1 MNASA
6 EALGAALRDE
16 PAVAHALV
24 ACRQLNRIATL
35 EELASARVELG
46 DPRLRDYL
54 VAELQNP
61 SEERLHAI
69 FLDRDNRYI
78 RDERMSQ
85 GSGGNLVLRLRFLVH
100 RALDLGAVGLIVA
113 HNHPSGCAAPSA
125 ADHDATDRL
134 RILAAQLDIRLV
146 DHCIVARGQVFSM
159 ALGDL
164 F

>member
-1 MNASA
+1 MSASA
-6 EALGAALRDE
+6 DALSTSLRDE
-16 PAVAHALV
+16 PTVAQALA
-24 ACRQLNRIATL
+24 ACQQLTRIATL
-35 EELASARVELG
+35 EQLTSARVELG
-46 DPRLRDYL
+46 DPHLRNYL

-69 FLDRDNRYI
+69 FLDRDSRYI
-78 RDERMSQ
+78 RDERVSQ

-100 RALDLGAVGLIVA
+100 RALDLGATGLIVA
-113 HNHPSGCAAPSA
+113 HNHPSGYAVPSA

-134 RILAAQLDIRLV
+134 RILTAQLDIRLV

-159 ALGDL
+159 ALGNL